1 MTFIDILLGVALS
14 FAAYKGIKNGLFV
27 ELASLISFF
36 VGIFVAIKFSY
47 LVADAISTSV
57 SWSHKTTQVVAFI
70 ATLIV
75 VVIAIHSLA
84 KVFSKMSSFVFLG
97 WLNKLGGAV
106 FGILKTTLL
115 LGILLSLVQK
125 VNINNALISK
135 KTQNESI
142 LLNPVL
148 KTSEVLLPILTDW
161 FTDLK
166 NKASDSLKK

>member
-1 MTFIDILLGVALS
+1 MSFIDILLGAVLG
-14 FAAYKGIKNGLFV
+14 FAAYKGVKNGLFV

-36 VGIFVAIKFSY
+36 VGVFVAIKFSY
-47 LVADAISTSV
+47 LVADAISTTV
-57 SWSHKTTQVVAFI
+57 SWSPKTIQVAAFVL
-70 ATLIV
+70 TLIV
-75 VVIAIHSLA
+75 VVVAIHMLA

-106 FGILKTTLL
+106 FGILKATLL
-115 LGILLSLVQK
+115 LGILLSLVLK

-135 KTQNESI
+135 EKQNESI

-148 KTSEVLLPILTDW
+148 KTSEVLLPVLTDW

-166 NKASDSLKK
+166 KKATESLKK